1 MLIISVK
8 NYRITFRL
16 VFKRHNSW
24 GKGNLPTVSAN
35 PDSEKKHL
43 SVLIIKSHVIIL
55 TTNSMV
61 FGFSLIF

>member
-1 MLIISVK
+1 MFKLK
-8 NYRITFRL
+8 DIT
-16 VFKRHNSW
+16 VEEKE
-24 GKGNLPTVSAN
+24 NLPIGSAN

-61 FGFSLIF
+61 FGFSFRF